1 MEPTRPMQIS
11 LEPERQRALAAELFN
26 HAWTL
31 METADRTQR
40 QTDLMIAAA
49 YASRLFWEENGEPLH
64 LARGEWQISR
74 ACAIGGRPAAALEHA
89 RRCLELC
96 EAHQLSP
103 FDFGYAHE
111 ALARAH
117 QTSGDA
123 AGAAQHARAARAIA
137 PRIEDREDR
146 DLLTGDLDELGL
158 G

>member
-1 MEPTRPMQIS
+1 MPTRPTQIS
-11 LEPERQRALAAELFN
+11 LEPERRRALAADLFN
-26 HAWTL
+26 HVWTL
-31 METADRTQR
+31 METDPRTQR

-49 YASRLFWEENGEPLH
+49 YASRFFWEEHGEPMH

-96 EAHQLSP
+96 ETHQLGP

-117 QTSGDA
+117 RA
-123 AGAAQHARAARAIA
+123 AGDDPAAADSARAARAVA
-137 PRIEDREDR
+137 RRIEDRDDR

-158 G
+158 D

>member
-1 MEPTRPMQIS
+1 MPTRPTQIS
-11 LEPERQRALAAELFN
+11 LEPERQRAPAAELFN
-26 HAWTL
+26 HVWTL

-49 YASRLFWEENGEPLH
+49 YASRFFWEENGEPLH

-74 ACAIGGRPAAALEHA
+74 ACAIAARPAAALEHA
-89 RRCLELC
+89 QRCLELC

-111 ALARAH
+111 ALARAR
-117 QTSGDA
+117 QAAGDDDA
-123 AGAAQHARAARAIA
+123 AVADARAARAIA

-146 DLLTGDLDELGL
+146 ELLIGDLDALGYS
-158 G
+158 